1 MIRQELITY
10 IENYILPLY
19 DDFDRG
25 HHRDH
30 AQQVIERS
38 AQLARGF
45 DVNEE
50 MVYTIAAYHDTGLK
64 YGREKHHTDSA
75 RIIRSDKEL
84 ERWFST
90 EQISTIAD
98 AAEDHRASAEHAPR
112 TIYGRIVAEADRL
125 IIPELILRRTVQYS
139 IANFPTLDREGH
151 WLRSLEHL
159 HEKYDEGGYL
169 RVWIEES
176 DNGKRLRE
184 LRKIIADKV
193 LLRRMFEEIFQ
204 EEIEKEGV

>member
-64 YGREKHHTDSA
+64 HGREKHHTDSA

-176 DNGKRLRE
+176 DNGERLRE